1 MLIKIDLPSQLRKRT
16 MFEILAGFI
25 GEILSA
31 FSWKKI
37 IDEKGKSLS
46 E

>member
-1 MLIKIDLPSQLRKRT
+1 
-16 MFEILAGFI
+16 MFEILANFI
-25 GEILSA
+25 GEIFSA